1 MSEFTEI
8 ICEKQGGI
16 CIIKINRPK
25 VLNAL
30 VPSVFYELNQALD
43 EIEADPEIR
52 VVIITG
58 EGRAFAAGADIT
70 YMKDL
75 DAKGAK
81 AFATHITSVLRRME
95 SMEQI
100 FIAAVNGYALG
111 GGCEL
116 SMACDLRITEA
127 GTKFGLPETGL
138 GIIPGFSGT
147 QRLTR
152 LVGLTIAKE
161 MVVTGK
167 KIDGVEAYRIGLVNK
182 VAEDGKLMEEAIDMA
197 NQILKNASL
206 AVSYGK
212 EAINRGIQLDMDSA
226 IDFETNLFGL
236 CFATEDQ
243 KEGMTAFCEKRKP
256 HFVNR

>member
-127 GTKFGLPETGL
+127 GTRFFWNPASDPSGWPYHCKRNGGNRQKNRRCGSIPHRFGQQ
-138 GIIPGFSGT
+138 SGRRW
-147 QRLTR
+147 Q
-152 LVGLTIAKE
+152 V
-161 MVVTGK
+161 
-167 KIDGVEAYRIGLVNK
+167 DGR
-182 VAEDGKLMEEAIDMA
+182 
-197 NQILKNASL
+197 S
-206 AVSYGK
+206 
-212 EAINRGIQLDMDSA
+212 
-226 IDFETNLFGL
+226 
-236 CFATEDQ
+236 
-243 KEGMTAFCEKRKP
+243 
-256 HFVNR
+256 H